1 MSILDRVTRVT
12 GDIVLL
18 MIFGVY
24 VASFIRQV
32 IIGPLLRAR
41 KRNKNKESK
50 ECL

>member
-1 MSILDRVTRVT
+1 MNILDRVTHIA

-18 MIFGVY
+18 LIFGLY

-41 KRNKNKESK
+41 KRNSTR
-50 ECL
+50 